1 MTDTPNLGLTYV
13 EAAQS
18 QKHVPVNEAFRSLDV
33 LVQPTVKDKDLT
45 APPGSP
51 ANGDAYIVGAGATG
65 AWAGHADDVAAW
77 YDNAWFFFPPK
88 AGWVFYVQ
96 DESTD
101 YAYSGSAWAPNAPG
115 TITVSDVG
123 FTLTDNADATKQV
136 KFELSGISTGTTRT
150 LTVPN
155 ATGTIALLSGTQTF
169 SGNTT
174 FSGTLTAS
182 NATVTLGTATTA
194 TTVGLGTGAITSGVS
209 KTVNLG
215 TAGLS
220 GSTTTI
226 EIGSSVAGA
235 LGVTNLRSPTV
246 YLAGTV
252 LNGPSAAA
260 TFDKVGVGGAT
271 PDATN
276 KFAFYGTNL
285 LLNSGGS
292 IDLTYNKNAAGNDA
306 SLSFK
311 TGFSARAIVG
321 TLGDD
326 DLHFK
331 VSPNGSTF
339 VDALVIDKTI
349 GTAKFAAGLQ
359 LAELSAA
366 PAAPATGLA
375 VYGRSR
381 AGATWLDVMRP
392 SGRDFPLQP
401 HFGVNRLATWSP
413 FTGNAVVVSG
423 MPRTAVGTVSTPTIA
438 STNLSTSMR
447 RWRVTS
453 AATAAAVADERSA
466 ATLCWRGNAAGLGGF
481 TYINRASLVTVQAD
495 STAFF
500 GLLAST
506 AALSTTATIS
516 TLVNC
521 VGIGFTRPTDTNMNL
536 IYNDGTGAP
545 SQIDLGANFPIDT
558 TSVYTLI
565 IYSPPNGSSIF
576 ARVVNET
583 TGNAVEY
590 ELTTDIPAATT
601 FLSVRNYMN
610 NGATAAAVA
619 YDCSGVYLETDY

>member
-123 FTLTDNADATKQV
+123 FTLQDNADATKQL
-136 KFELSGISTGTTRT
+136 KFELSDISTGTTRK

-215 TAGLS
+215 TGGLS

-226 EIGSSVAGA
+226 EIGSSVSGA

-246 YLAGTV
+246 FLDGTV
-252 LNGPSAAA
+252 LNGPTIDA
-260 TFDKVGVGGAT
+260 TFDKLGLGGAS

-292 IDLTYNKNAAGNDA
+292 IDLTYNKNAAANDA

-311 TGFSARAIVG
+311 TGFSTRAIVG

-326 DLHFK
+326 NLHLR

-339 VDALVIDKTI
+339 YDALVIDRNTGKTSHL
-349 GTAKFAAGLQ
+349 AGLRCVPMASDPASPVDGDIWYNSTGARLKTRIDGRTMTLGDDEVPSIVAATNRYFTANTMPGTTTTTLDGVADRMNIYPFIPKFDFTANQ
-359 LAELSAA
+359 LAIKVTTLIAGALCKIVVYDSDENGRPDQRITETGDLDCSTTGDKIATVSIAFKKGKQYWLGVRSSSTATISAFQPHTSPNLDMTSISTKQTKTLQRTLA
-366 PAAPATGLA
+366 YATAAPATWTY
-375 VYGRSR
+375 V
-381 AGATWLDVMRP
+381 ATE
-392 SGRDFPLQP
+392 
-401 HFGVNRLATWSP
+401 A
-413 FTGNAVVVSG
+413 
-423 MPRTAVGTVSTPTIA
+423 
-438 STNLSTSMR
+438 
-447 RWRVTS
+447 
-453 AATAAAVADERSA
+453 
-466 ATLCWRGNAAGLGGF
+466 
-481 TYINRASLVTVQAD
+481 
-495 STAFF
+495 
-500 GLLAST
+500 
-506 AALSTTATIS
+506 STTA
-516 TLVNC
+516 
-521 VGIGFTRPTDTNMNL
+521 
-536 IYNDGTGAP
+536 AP
-545 SQIDLGANFPIDT
+545 AIWFRSA
-558 TSVYTLI
+558 
-565 IYSPPNGSSIF
+565 
-576 ARVVNET
+576 
-583 TGNAVEY
+583 
-590 ELTTDIPAATT
+590 
-601 FLSVRNYMN
+601 
-610 NGATAAAVA
+610 
-619 YDCSGVYLETDY
+619 